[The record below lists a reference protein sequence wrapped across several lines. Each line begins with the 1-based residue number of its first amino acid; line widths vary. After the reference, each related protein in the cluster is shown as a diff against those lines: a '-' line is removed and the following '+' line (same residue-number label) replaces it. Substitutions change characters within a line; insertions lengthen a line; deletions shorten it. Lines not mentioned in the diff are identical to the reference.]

1 MTDQPGEDLDDA
13 FDDAIVDVTEDAPD
27 DGRPTFRLGYV
38 PGATPGRWARTW
50 RERLPDVR
58 LDLVQVDAADAPD
71 ALAGRRVDAA
81 ILRLPVDGD
90 LLHAIPLYTELP
102 VVAVSRDHLLAAT
115 TEDEVVTADDVADD
129 VVWLAKDDV
138 LFADGGPVPGLA
150 PTSPDPDTDL
160 RPDTAAD
167 AVALVATGV
176 GVTILPMSLAR
187 LHHRKDVT
195 YRVLDDGPGA
205 PVGLAWLV
213 DGLPDDVRG
222 LVEEMIGIVR
232 GRTANSSRGR
242 GGAGRSDTKPV
253 EAGKPAKG
261 TGQRGAGG
269 ASGQGRGPGQRG
281 TARRGGGPRGG
292 GSRGGGSRG
301 GGPRKGGRR
310 GGR

>member
-1 MTDQPGEDLDDA
+1 VTDQPGEALDDTVDDELDDA
-13 FDDAIVDVTEDAPD
+13 FESEHALAEAPD

-50 RERLPDVR
+50 RDRLPDVR
-58 LDLVQVDAADAPD
+58 LDLVQVDAADAPA
-71 ALAGRRVDAA
+71 ALAARQVDAA
-81 ILRLPVDGD
+81 LLRLPVDGD
-90 LLHAIPLYTELP
+90 VLHAIPLYTELP

-115 TEDEVVTADDVADD
+115 TDEEVVTAADLADD

-150 PTSPDPDTDL
+150 PTSPDPDADL

-176 GVTILPMSLAR
+176 GVTVLPMSLAR

-195 YRVLDDGPGA
+195 YRVLDGGPGA

-213 DGLPDDVRG
+213 DGLPDDVRE

-242 GGAGRSDTKPV
+242 AAPGRSDAKPAEATKP
-253 EAGKPAKG
+253 ARGQ
-261 TGQRGAGG
+261 GQRGAGG
-269 ASGQGRGPGQRG
+269 ASAQGRGSGQRG
-281 TARRGGGPRGG
+281 AARRGGGPRA
-292 GSRGGGSRG
+292 SS
-301 GGPRKGGRR
+301 PRKGRRR

>member
-58 LDLVQVDAADAPD
+58 LDLVQVDAGDAPD

-138 LFADGGPVPGLA
+138 LFADSGPVPGLA
-150 PTSPDPDTDL
+150 PTSPDPGVDL

-167 AVALVATGV
+167 AIALVATGV
-176 GVTILPMSLAR
+176 GITIVPMSLAR

-195 YRVLDDGPGA
+195 YRVLDGGPGA

-242 GGAGRSDTKPV
+242 GGRSDTKP
-253 EAGKPAKG
+253 AKG
-261 TGQRGAGG
+261 PGPRGAAG
-269 ASGQGRGPGQRG
+269 ASAQGRGSGQRG
-281 TARRGGGPRGG
+281 TARRRGGPKGG

-301 GGPRKGGRR
+301 GGPRKGRRR